1 MQTFMILSKEL
12 NRSNMEEFNITN
24 GKLQK
29 LVSLKSLLQ
38 KGMDFMPELQSY
50 LEKINSIISTIQ
62 DGEINVVLLGS
73 FSDGKTSAIAGLL
86 GRLEDNMKID
96 NDESSDELTVYRP
109 MDLKKGFKIVDTP
122 GLFGTKEREIDGK
135 NVKFSE
141 ITERYISEAH
151 IIIYVCDAVVPLK
164 DSHVEIIRRIMRDY
178 HKLDN
183 TIFVINKMDE
193 AGYDLRDEFD
203 YSNGCKI
210 KKENLVSRLRSTI
223 NLSPDEEKRLH
234 IVCIAADPKG
244 KGLAH
249 WFTKMNDYYER
260 SHIKDL
266 RKCVN
271 EVVESANQDALSAST
286 YKTSVLDVV
295 DGLREVI
302 DGTQKPV
309 SKALVKMERDN
320 TDIVEDQK
328 YLKSELTLSR
338 NELRNSINEI
348 KNDVLRDI
356 RGASL
361 DTIGDVI
368 NGELGVQDE
377 KVTFYV
383 FQDKLSA
390 QIEQCCEANAN
401 NINSSVVKLEK
412 TYSMQE
418 AMLNDALKKGAG
430 LLKNVNISGEQIK
443 AVRDVIAKGF
453 KFKPWGAIKL
463 GKNITKWAGW
473 IGAGLSVGLE
483 LYGWYKRH
491 ENEEKLN
498 ELKRNLCNVVNDYV
512 AQIFKTFE
520 SDGEYYKNF
529 APSYLEL
536 CKKIQERNNEIAA
549 LKQKVADLEDYKH
562 QIDAWQ
568 NAEYVDLEEV

>member
-1 MQTFMILSKEL
+1 M
-12 NRSNMEEFNITN
+12 
-24 GKLQK
+24 
-29 LVSLKSLLQ
+29 
-38 KGMDFMPELQSY
+38 
-50 LEKINSIISTIQ
+50 
-62 DGEINVVLLGS
+62 GS

-109 MDLKKGFKIVDTP
+109 KDLKKGFKIIDTP

-141 ITERYISEAH
+141 LTERYISEAH

-193 AGYDLRDEFD
+193 AGYDLRDEHD

-210 KKENLVSRLRSTI
+210 KKENLISRLRSTI
-223 NLSPDEEKRLH
+223 SLTPDEEKRLH

-249 WFTKMNDYYER
+249 WFAKMNDYYER
-260 SHIKDL
+260 SHINDL
-266 RKCVN
+266 RQCVN
-271 EVVESANQDALSAST
+271 EVVETANKDELSSSA
-286 YKTSVLDVV
+286 YETSVLDVV
-295 DGLREVI
+295 DGLCDAI

-309 SKALVKMERDN
+309 SKAIVKMERDN
-320 TDIVEDQK
+320 TEIVEDQK
-328 YLKSELTLSR
+328 QLKSELTLSR
-338 NELRNSINEI
+338 NELRSAINEI
-348 KNDVLRDI
+348 KNDVIRDI
-356 RGASL
+356 KGASL
-361 DTIGDVI
+361 DTVGDVI
-368 NGELGVQDE
+368 NGELGVQDG

-383 FQDKLSA
+383 LEDKLSA

-401 NINSSVVKLEK
+401 NINSSVVKLES

-418 AMLNDALKKGAG
+418 AMLNDAMKFGIG
-430 LLKNVNISGEQIK
+430 QLKNLNISGEQVK
-443 AVRDVIAKGF
+443 AVRDIIAKGY

-463 GKNITKWAGW
+463 GCKITKVAGA
-473 IGAGLSVGLE
+473 IGAGLSVGME
-483 LYGWYKRH
+483 IYDWYKRH
-491 ENEEKLN
+491 ENQKKLE
-498 ELKRNLCNVVNDYV
+498 ELKVNLCNAVNDYV

-520 SDGEYYKNF
+520 SEGEYYKNF

-536 CKKIQERNNEIAA
+536 CKKVQERNDEISA
-549 LKQKVADLEDYKH
+549 LKQKVADLEKYKK
-562 QIDAWQ
+562 QIDAWKSTG
-568 NAEYVDLEEV
+568 EYVDFEEA

>member
-1 MQTFMILSKEL
+1 
-12 NRSNMEEFNITN
+12 MEEFNITN
-24 GKLQK
+24 KKLQK
-29 LVSLKSLLQ
+29 LTSLKNLLQ
-38 KGMDFMPELQSY
+38 KGIEYMPELQSY
-50 LEKINSIISTIQ
+50 LGKIDSIINTIQ
-62 DGEINVVLLGS
+62 DGEISVVLLGS

-96 NDESSDELTVYRP
+96 SDESSDELTVYRP
-109 MDLKKGFKIVDTP
+109 KDLKNGFKIIDTP

-141 ITERYISEAH
+141 LTERYISEAH

-193 AGYDLRDEFD
+193 AGYDLRDEYD

-210 KKENLVSRLRSTI
+210 KKENLISRLRSTI
-223 NLSPDEEKRLH
+223 NLSPDEEKLLH

-249 WFTKMNDYYER
+249 WFAKMNDYYER
-260 SHIKDL
+260 SHINDL
-266 RKCVN
+266 RQCVN
-271 EVVESANQDALSAST
+271 EVVETANKDELSSST

-295 DGLREVI
+295 DGLCEAI

-309 SKALVKMERDN
+309 SQAIVKMERDN
-320 TDIVEDQK
+320 TEIVEDQK
-328 YLKSELTLSR
+328 QLKSELTLAR
-338 NELRNSINEI
+338 NELRSAINEI
-348 KNDVLRDI
+348 KNDVIRDI
-356 RGASL
+356 KGASL
-361 DTIGDVI
+361 DTVGDVI
-368 NGELGVQDE
+368 NGELGVQDG

-383 FQDKLSA
+383 LEDKLSA
-390 QIEQCCEANAN
+390 QIEQCCETNAN
-401 NINSSVVKLEK
+401 NINSSVVKLES

-418 AMLNDALKKGAG
+418 AMLNDAVKFGIG
-430 LLKNVNISGEQIK
+430 QLKNLNISGEQVK
-443 AVRDVIAKGF
+443 AVRDIIAKGY

-463 GKNITKWAGW
+463 GSKITKVAGA
-473 IGAGLSVGLE
+473 IGAGLGVGME
-483 LYGWYKRH
+483 IYDWYKRH
-491 ENEEKLN
+491 KNQQKLE
-498 ELKRNLCNVVNDYV
+498 ELKENLCNAVNDYV

-520 SDGEYYKNF
+520 SEGEYYKNF

-536 CKKIQERNNEIAA
+536 CRKVQERNDEISA
-549 LKQKVADLEDYKH
+549 LKQKVADLEKYKK
-562 QIDAWQ
+562 QIDAWKSTG
-568 NAEYVDLEEV
+568 EYVDFEEA